1 MAKNNNNLHNA
12 RIAKNDEFYTQ
23 LSDIEKEMKYYRNYF
38 EGKTIFCNCDDP
50 LESNFTKY
58 FILNF
63 RFLKLKKLICT
74 FYDIKGKTAFAF
86 EYYGEDMNG
95 DGIISEKDIEVIRQS
110 GACRTI
116 LTNDKGFVFEEKE
129 KCWEKGIYG
138 SGDFR
143 SKNVIQYLKEADIV
157 VTNPPF
163 SLFREYVKQL
173 IDYNKKFII
182 IGSMNAITYK
192 ETFSLIKENKLWLGV
207 TSPKE
212 FIQPNKEIKKFGNI
226 LWYTNLVHYKR
237 IEPLDLYKKYSIED
251 YPKYDNYDAIEVS
264 KTCNIPMDYD
274 GVMGVPITFLD
285 YYCPTQFQIIDARTI
300 ALNERC
306 KNKTTYLIKDADGAI
321 NGKPTYARICI
332 KKVS

>member
-1 MAKNNNNLHNA
+1 MAKKSDNLRAA
-12 RIAKNDEFYTQ
+12 RVAKNDEFYTQ

-86 EYYGEDMNG
+86 EYHGEDMNG

-116 LTNDKGFVFEEKE
+116 LANDKGFNLEEKE
-129 KCWEKGIYG
+129 KCWKNGIYG

-157 VTNPPF
+157 ITNPPF

-173 IDYNKKFII
+173 IDYDKKFII
-182 IGSMNAITYK
+182 IGNMNAISYK
-192 ETFSLIKENKLWLGV
+192 EIFSYIKENKLWLGI

-212 FIQPNKEIKKFGNI
+212 FIQPNGEIKKFGNI

-237 IEPLDLYKKYSIED
+237 TEPLDLFRKYSIED

-264 KTCNIPMDYD
+264 KTCNIPCDYD
-274 GVMGVPITFLD
+274 GIMGVPITFLD
-285 YYCPTQFQIIDARTI
+285 NYCPTQFQIIKFRKGNDD
-300 ALNERC
+300 
-306 KNKTTYLIKDADGAI
+306 KDLSI
-321 NGKPTYARICI
+321 NGYTPYFRILI